1 MLCSGTLTDKYIG
14 ENMTNLHD
22 MHFGFNTSTL
32 GNHTNSFKVYLDD
45 AGNIIDKGK
54 LEYGVYNKIIK
65 IEFHKL
71 LLIQKHKL
79 KLGDVIDYFT
89 KKLYIKN
96 LIMYI
101 TNGNCGCEQRRIKF
115 NKFYIPWYSLKFR
128 ELYFQDQEVIN
139 YVKNVKKAKGQINPF
154 AGNDKKL
161 NMPSFKGVPKEIR
174 TNIVESKKQTP
185 VDPTQIKKSC
195 GCSKKNT

>member
-1 MLCSGTLTDKYIG
+1 MTDKYIG
-14 ENMTNLHD
+14 ETMANLHD
-22 MHFGFNTSTL
+22 MHFGFNTSTV
-32 GNHTNSFKVYLDD
+32 GNHTNPFKVYLDD
-45 AGNIIDKGK
+45 SGNIIDKGK

-65 IEFHKL
+65 IQFQKF

-79 KLGDVIDYFT
+79 KLGDIIDFFT
-89 KKLYIKN
+89 RKLYIKN

-115 NKFYIPWYSLKFR
+115 NKFYIPWYTLKIR

-139 YVKNVKKAKGQINPF
+139 YVKNVKKSKGKLPSF
-154 AGNDKKL
+154 TSNDKKI
-161 NMPSFKGVPKEIR
+161 NVPSFNELPEQMR
-174 TNIVESKKQTP
+174 TNIVERKKQTP
-185 VDPTQIKKSC
+185 LDPAQIKKSC